1 MIGGDCVKQFEI
13 NGNLWKIKF
22 VKSTSKYLIDRTSTL
37 RVATTDPSLN
47 TIFLS
52 DRISGNF
59 LKKVLIHEMTHVVL
73 WEYDIISRI
82 QKYCYPQFAIAMEE
96 EICNI
101 LADYGE
107 IVFQNAYLI
116 LGENAMRIVPY
127 ELERLVA

>member
-1 MIGGDCVKQFEI
+1 MIGGDYVKQFEI

-52 DRISGNF
+52 DRISGSF

-82 QKYCYPQFAIAMEE
+82 QKYCYPKFAIAMEE

>member
-1 MIGGDCVKQFEI
+1 MKQFEI

-37 RVATTDPSLN
+37 RLATTDPSLN

-52 DRISGNF
+52 DRISGSF
-59 LKKVLIHEMTHVVL
+59 LKKVLIHEITHVVL
-73 WEYDIISRI
+73 WEYDIISKI
-82 QKYCYPQFAIAMEE
+82 QEYCYPQFAIAMEE

-107 IVFQNAYLI
+107 IVFQNAYSI
-116 LGENAMRIVPY
+116 LGENAIRIVPY

>member
-82 QKYCYPQFAIAMEE
+82 Q
-96 EICNI
+96 
-101 LADYGE
+101 
-107 IVFQNAYLI
+107 
-116 LGENAMRIVPY
+116 
-127 ELERLVA
+127 

>member
-1 MIGGDCVKQFEI
+1 MKQFEI

-52 DRISGNF
+52 DRISGSF

-101 LADYGE
+101 LADYGV
-107 IVFQNAYLI
+107 IGFRNAYSV
-116 LGENAMRIVPY
+116 LG
-127 ELERLVA
+127 

>member
-1 MIGGDCVKQFEI
+1 MKQFEI

-52 DRISGNF
+52 DRISGSF
-59 LKKVLIHEMTHVVL
+59 LKRVLIHEITHVVL
-73 WEYDIISRI
+73 WEYDIISKI
-82 QKYCYPQFAIAMEE
+82 QEYCYPQFAIAMEE

-107 IVFQNAYLI
+107 IVFQNAYSI
-116 LGENAMRIVPY
+116 LGENAMKIVPY